1 MASNLENF
9 RNYLRSY
16 AGKDLSAISAMFS
29 ENVTLRDWNICV
41 HGRAAALAETETNFA
56 NAETI
61 EIEVLQVYES
71 PASVAGELRIVVNG
85 SVELFVVDVLDF
97 DANGQITAV
106 RAYLGRGAT
115 SECPP
120 GTGT

>member
-1 MASNLENF
+1 MTNNSEKF
-9 RNYLRSY
+9 REYLRCY
-16 AGKDLSAISAMFS
+16 AQKDLPAIAAMFA
-29 ENVTLRDWNICV
+29 EGITLRDWNICV

-56 NAETI
+56 NADTI

-71 PASVAGELRIVVNG
+71 PGSVAGELRIVVNG
-85 SVELFVVDVLDF
+85 SIELFVVDVLDF
-97 DANGQITAV
+97 DAKGQITAV
-106 RAYLGRGAT
+106 RAYLGRAT